1 MVDSIGH
8 SRASALNGIK
18 LREAGKSQ
26 QTAATGL
33 EGGTP
38 ESGEVLSPAARM
50 AAEGAPVDAARI
62 AEIKAAIASGNY
74 PVDPEK
80 IAEKMIDLDLPNK
93 EG

>member
-26 QTAATGL
+26 QTPAADL
-33 EGGTP
+33 DGGAA
-38 ESGEVLSPAARM
+38 ESGEVQSPAARM

-80 IAEKMIDLDLPNK
+80 IAEKMIDLDLPGR

>member
-8 SRASALNGIK
+8 SRASALNGIRLK
-18 LREAGKSQ
+18 EAGKSQ
-26 QTAATGL
+26 QTAVANL
-33 EGGTP
+33 DGGAP
-38 ESGEVLSPAARM
+38 ENIEVQSPAARM
-50 AAEGAPVDAARI
+50 AAEGAPVDSARI

-80 IAEKMIDLDLPNK
+80 IAEKMIDLDLPGK

>member
-1 MVDSIGH
+1 MVDSIGQA
-8 SRASALNGIK
+8 RASALNSIK

-26 QTAATGL
+26 GAASAGL
-33 EGGTP
+33 DGGASEASETQ
-38 ESGEVLSPAARM
+38 SPAARM

-62 AEIKAAIASGNY
+62 AEIKAAIANGDY

-80 IAEKMIDLDLPNK
+80 IAEKMLDLDLPGK